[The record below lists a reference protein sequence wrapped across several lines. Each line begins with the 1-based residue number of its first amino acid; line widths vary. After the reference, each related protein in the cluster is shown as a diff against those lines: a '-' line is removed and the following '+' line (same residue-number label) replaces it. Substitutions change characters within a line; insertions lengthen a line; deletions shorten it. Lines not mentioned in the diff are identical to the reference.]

1 MENASEALFM
11 AFAVLVFVVALS
23 IGISSFSLARQ
34 TTQAIVDRTDRDFDY
49 KYITSTLNSEGKA
62 MEIRTVGVETIVP
75 ALYRAYKE
83 NYIVRFYK
91 EENGTTNPLNIYKRK
106 VNGKMVETNEINLEK
121 ESIAN
126 QEKAT
131 LFIDKVLYGGLKNV
145 TSFNNNFE
153 NLQVNGFYDII
164 KKTKFKEELGVYYIE
179 DVNNGENNSND
190 DEISEVNKTEKRVIT
205 YITKAEWYK

>member
-49 KYITSTLNSEGKA
+49 KYISSTLNSEGKA
-62 MEIRTVGVETIVP
+62 MEIRTVGLETIVP

-126 QEKAT
+126 QERAT

-179 DVNNGENNSND
+179 DVNNGEPNSND

>member
-49 KYITSTLNSEGKA
+49 KYISSTLNSEGKA

-179 DVNNGENNSND
+179 DVNNGEPNSND